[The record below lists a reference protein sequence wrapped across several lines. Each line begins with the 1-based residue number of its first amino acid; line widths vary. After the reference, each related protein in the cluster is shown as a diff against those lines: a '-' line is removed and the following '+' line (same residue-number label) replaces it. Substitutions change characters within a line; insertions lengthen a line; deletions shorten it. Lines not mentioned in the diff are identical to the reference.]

1 MKVNQVIAIV
11 AAMFVVIGG
20 CGIAYTQSNNIYPT
34 VFEVVEINES
44 EDIIYLVDVNGNE
57 WIWNGVEDW
66 QVGDIAA
73 AIMNNNNT
81 EIIYDDDIIQ
91 LQYVGQR
98 KEI

>member
-20 CGIAYTQSNNIYPT
+20 CGIAYTQSNSIYST

-91 LQYVGQR
+91 LQYVG
-98 KEI
+98 

>member
-11 AAMFVVIGG
+11 AAMFVIIGG
-20 CGIAYTQSNNIYPT
+20 CGIAYTQSNNIYPA

-57 WIWNGVEDW
+57 WIYEGVEDW
-66 QVGDIAA
+66 QVGDIAT

-91 LQYVGQR
+91 LQYVG
-98 KEI
+98 